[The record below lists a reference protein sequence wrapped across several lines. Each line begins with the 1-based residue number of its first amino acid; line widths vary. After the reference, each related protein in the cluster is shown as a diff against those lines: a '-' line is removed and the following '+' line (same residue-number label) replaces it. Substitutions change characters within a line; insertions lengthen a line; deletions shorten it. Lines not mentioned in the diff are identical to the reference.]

1 MLTQLEQYA
10 NYEHST
16 NSLTRLVQL
25 QRYRSGIR
33 AIFGLIL
40 AKSVAVLKVFRGI
53 PQSLQANAVE
63 VPPKCCIH
71 HSHIP
76 FRLTLHGITNNSEVL
91 YY

>member
-16 NSLTRLVQL
+16 NNLTRLLQL
-25 QRYRSGIR
+25 RRYRSGIQ

-40 AKSVAVLKVFRGI
+40 AKSVAVLKVFRSI

-63 VPPKCCIH
+63 TPSQDFLLNAVFTTATF
-71 HSHIP
+71 P
-76 FRLTLHGITNNSEVL
+76 FV
-91 YY
+91 